1 MKNQEAFTYCWT
13 DHLKNMLYVGCHKGS
28 EDDGYVCSSKWMLE
42 EYTKRPDD
50 FTRQIITEGTY
61 DDCLMLE
68 ATILK
73 TADAKNNSDY
83 YNQHNGDGKFVCKNI
98 TEETREK
105 LRRRVPWNKGKRM
118 PEHQRQ
124 KLSKLVP
131 WNKGKIFTH
140 AQKSR
145 MVPWNKGKTMNES
158 QKSKL
163 VCWNRGKHL
172 SKDHKQ
178 KISESNK
185 NPSQE
190 IRNKISEANK
200 RRHKT
205 D

>member
-118 PEHQRQ
+118 
-124 KLSKLVP
+124 
-131 WNKGKIFTH
+131 
-140 AQKSR
+140 
-145 MVPWNKGKTMNES
+145 NES

>member
-83 YNQHNGDGKFVCKNI
+83 YINI
-98 TEETREK
+98 METEN
-105 LRRRVPWNKGKRM
+105 LCV
-118 PEHQRQ
+118 
-124 KLSKLVP
+124 
-131 WNKGKIFTH
+131 
-140 AQKSR
+140 
-145 MVPWNKGKTMNES
+145 
-158 QKSKL
+158 
-163 VCWNRGKHL
+163 
-172 SKDHKQ
+172 
-178 KISESNK
+178 KISLRKLERNCVGECLGIKVNGCQSINAKSYQNWFHGIKAKFLLMLK
-185 NPSQE
+185 NLE
-190 IRNKISEANK
+190 WCLGIKAK
-200 RRHKT
+200 R
-205 D
+205 